1 MVAKDSKRLVV
12 VGDEMD
18 KPFGR
23 GDDFLGPGQR
33 ANVLEKQVQTVSC
46 AWSPRDV
53 LEVPLHYAACSLAVS
68 SVVAD
73 NLHHVLWSH
82 LAKTKMQCP

>member
-1 MVAKDSKRLVV
+1 
-12 VGDEMD
+12 
-18 KPFGR
+18 
-23 GDDFLGPGQR
+23 
-33 ANVLEKQVQTVSC
+33 
-46 AWSPRDV
+46 V

-73 NLHHVLWSH
+73 NLHHVLWSN